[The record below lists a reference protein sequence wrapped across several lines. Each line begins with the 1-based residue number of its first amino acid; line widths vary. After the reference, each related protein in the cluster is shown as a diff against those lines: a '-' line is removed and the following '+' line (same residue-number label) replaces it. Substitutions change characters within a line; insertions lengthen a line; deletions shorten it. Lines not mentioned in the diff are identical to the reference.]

1 MKKSL
6 IVSLLLVMNTG
17 FASEINQTEKNINLD
32 IESAVRPLDKLVEEI
47 YLKRFDSTL
56 GSKDALGLSGSL
68 YSNKVDGEVLG
79 WANYNIVRGV
89 DEAKTYYVSLSI
101 AKAYDSTAG
110 AGTTRS
116 VEYGVFEED
125 KTNTNFDVQTITL
138 VKLNWDS
145 IFQTPLARTDVVFA
159 GHLGYSLN
167 SYKFKEEQVFGK
179 KLDNDG
185 VDLDLY
191 LGGQFRVTEDITVS
205 AGVGLDSNNGAFS
218 IPKIV
223 TGDSGDEWMFNV
235 SYYSKIGVDAKLKRI
250 IRPANGDAGIRVE
263 YRIDNRSQNFTEY
276 DRNEEVQ
283 TVDYSD
289 DNIES
294 DGTLFATFYINGNL

>member
-1 MKKSL
+1 MQFCK
-6 IVSLLLVMNTG
+6 
-17 FASEINQTEKNINLD
+17 FNIESYSVAAVLTVLD
-32 IESAVRPLDKLVEEI
+32 I
-47 YLKRFDSTL
+47 
-56 GSKDALGLSGSL
+56 
-68 YSNKVDGEVLG
+68 
-79 WANYNIVRGV
+79 
-89 DEAKTYYVSLSI
+89 
-101 AKAYDSTAG
+101 
-110 AGTTRS
+110 
-116 VEYGVFEED
+116 
-125 KTNTNFDVQTITL
+125 
-138 VKLNWDS
+138 
-145 IFQTPLARTDVVFA
+145 
-159 GHLGYSLN
+159 
-167 SYKFKEEQVFGK
+167 
-179 KLDNDG
+179 DNDG

-294 DGTLFATFYINGNL
+294 GGTLFATFYINGNL